1 MTDRCEIGKCREE
14 CEVEGTLVDFVTGK
28 ELPDTVVE
36 KIRPDIER
44 FLVES
49 RNYSKN
55 DIEVGENFEIA
66 LDGEKIKFAA
76 DLIVRAGEKRVIVI
90 KCTYDTLG
98 SKERLVLSYVRLI
111 DPYQI
116 PFAVVANQEGA
127 EVLDAISGKVIGEG
141 LASIPNKDELD
152 MDEIEFTALP
162 EGRVER
168 EKRILSTF
176 QSIEKMPC
184 GKI

>member
-1 MTDRCEIGKCREE
+1 MTDRCEIGKCGEE
-14 CEVEGTLVDFVTGK
+14 CEVEGILVDFVTGK

-36 KIRPDIER
+36 RIRQDMER

-49 RNYSKN
+49 RNYSKS
-55 DIEVGENFEIA
+55 DIKVGEKFEIT
-66 LDGEKIKFAA
+66 LDDEKIKFAA
-76 DLIVRAGEKRVIVI
+76 DLIVRAGERRIMVI

-98 SKERLVLSYVRLI
+98 SKERLVLSYARLI

-127 EVLDAISGKVIGEG
+127 EVLDAISGKVIGGGAE
-141 LASIPNKDELD
+141 SIPRKDRLNI
-152 MDEIEFTALP
+152 DEIKFTALP
-162 EGRVER
+162 GGRVER
-168 EKRILSTF
+168 EKRILATF
-176 QSIEKMPC
+176 QSIEELPC